1 LFLFLI
7 IYNQKNKIFNRL
19 LGKVNSRGDLARCPF
34 GDGGG
39 VGTGDERVL

>member
-1 LFLFLI
+1 
-7 IYNQKNKIFNRL
+7 
-19 LGKVNSRGDLARCPF
+19 VNSRGDLARCPF